1 MKKKGGVLGGCWGG
15 AWGRVSGVDWSES
28 PVRRRCCGT
37 FVVEIALATTELV
50 ERKTGFALHKVGW
63 ALALT

>member
-1 MKKKGGVLGGCWGG
+1 MKKKGGVLGGGM
-15 AWGRVSGVDWSES
+15 GRVSGVDWSES

-37 FVVEIALATTELV
+37 FVVEFALATTELV
-50 ERKTGFALHKVGW
+50 ERKTGFALHQVGW